1 MSSAERAAPGRTDR
15 RTGTGLVIALVSALA
30 FGTSG
35 AFAKGLLDAGW
46 TPAAA
51 VTARATLAALLLTVP
66 ACLALRGRWR
76 LLLAGWR
83 TVLLFGVV
91 AVGVTQLAYFQAVQH
106 VSVGVAL
113 LLEYLGVL
121 LVVLWLW
128 LRHGH
133 RPRRLT
139 IGGGVVALIGLVGV
153 LDLTSGASVS
163 PIGVAWGLVAAV
175 GLATYFVVSADD
187 RAPIPP
193 LALAAAGM
201 FTGAVTLALVGATG
215 ILPMRATAADV
226 TLAGQA
232 VPWWAAVGALGLI
245 STAIAYSTGIVAARA
260 LGSKVASFVGLTEV
274 LFAVL
279 IAWALLAQLP
289 RPIQLVGGVLIL
301 IGVIAV
307 KADERSTVADLAV
320 EPEPPLEPLDGVD
333 RPV

>member
-1 MSSAERAAPGRTDR
+1 MSSAERATPGATDR
-15 RTGTGLVIALVSALA
+15 RTGPGMVLALVSALV

-51 VTARATLAALLLTVP
+51 VTARAAVAAVLLAVP

-76 LLLAGWR
+76 LLLTGWR

-128 LRHGH
+128 LRHGQ
-133 RPRRLT
+133 RPRPLT
-139 IGGGVVALIGLVGV
+139 IGGGAVALLGLVGV
-153 LDLTSGASVS
+153 LDLISGPSVNL
-163 PIGVAWGLVAAV
+163 IGVAWGLVAAA

-187 RAPIPP
+187 RTSIPP
-193 LALAAAGM
+193 LALAAAGLL
-201 FTGAVTLALVGATG
+201 TGAVALGLVGAIG
-215 ILPMRATAADV
+215 ILPMRATTADV
-226 TLAGQA
+226 TLAGHA
-232 VPWWAAVGALGLI
+232 VPWWALVGALGLI
-245 STAIAYSTGIVAARA
+245 STAIAYSTGVGAARA

-274 LFAVL
+274 LFAIL
-279 IAWALLAQLP
+279 IAWALLGQLP
-289 RPIQLVGGVLIL
+289 RPVQLVGGVLIL

-307 KADERSTVADLAV
+307 KADERSQVADLAV
-320 EPEPPLEPLDGVD
+320 EPEPPDLTLDGD
-333 RPV
+333 RSAV

>member
-1 MSSAERAAPGRTDR
+1 MSFSERAAAGTSDR
-15 RTGTGLVIALVSALA
+15 RTGAGMALALVSALV

-51 VTARATLAALLLTVP
+51 VTARAAVAALLLAVP
-66 ACLALRGRWR
+66 ACLALRGRWG
-76 LLLAGWR
+76 LLRTGWR

-128 LRHGH
+128 LRHGQ
-133 RPRRLT
+133 RPRPLT
-139 IGGGVVALIGLVGV
+139 IGGGAVALLGLVGV
-153 LDLTSGASVS
+153 LDLISGASVNL
-163 PIGVAWGLVAAV
+163 IGVVWGLVAAV

-187 RAPIPP
+187 RTPIPP

-201 FTGAVTLALVGATG
+201 LTGAVTLGLVGAIG
-215 ILPMRATAADV
+215 ILPMRATTADV
-226 TLAGQA
+226 TLAGYA
-232 VPWWAAVGALGLI
+232 VPWWALVGALGLI
-245 STAIAYSTGIVAARA
+245 STAIAYSTGIGAARA

-274 LFAVL
+274 LFAIL
-279 IAWALLAQLP
+279 IAWALLGQLP

-301 IGVIAV
+301 VGVIAV

-320 EPEPPLEPLDGVD
+320 EPEPPDPSLDGD
-333 RPV
+333 RTPV